1 MRRVRATSLAA
12 IVVASLALG
21 ACRGGATA
29 PDARLGSNPR
39 AKGTTSASASAEA
52 IDAGA
57 PPETSAAPP
66 SDLPKIAVV
75 LDDPRLAAA
84 RERDRAHDPAGVAR
98 ILEDMMRA
106 QPPSAAD
113 ECAWRYVA
121 GRMHLAAGA
130 QLDAVASFDRALSPS
145 GNAATS
151 DGGAPASCP
160 LVSYAA
166 LRSAQTSLR
175 LGRVD
180 DAIARAKSIGDE
192 IAARDEAKLL
202 LAEALSTKGDRAA
215 AVTIWRAALAASPSG
230 ARWTDT
236 ASRLA
241 SALLDGA
248 DGPAAPHAREAFDLA
263 TRVVVDAP
271 KVADATGAIT
281 TRARAFALLKVSG
294 AATTDAL
301 SIAERARQ
309 AQAWLDAGDGAKA
322 LTIADAILGSLP
334 KPLKPSHD
342 ACRALVTRAQA
353 TTRAKGVPAD
363 AWGDAV
369 TVCDGDEQ
377 LVTALYFGG
386 KASAS
391 AHRLDEAIGRFTK
404 VEQLFAKHR
413 LADDAR
419 FQSALA
425 AQELGDEARFV
436 TMMSSIPDLYPDGDM
451 RIEALFRVAFLR
463 FARGEFEAAKAPLE
477 KSIAIDATDQHWA
490 TSGRA
495 AYFRARVAHLTG
507 DAADAKK
514 RYAGVVADHPL
525 AYYMTQA
532 YARLAALDPALAKS
546 ALASSTARE
555 PNGAF
560 FSREHPEL
568 TGTAIE
574 RATRLLEVGEIEA
587 ARRELYAGGLLGDKA
602 DTELVWASAYL
613 FDRAGAPEIGHSFAR
628 ARLQDFLSHY
638 PGGRWKVAW
647 EVAFPRAFDAIV
659 AKATETTGVPAPLT
673 WAIMREESG
682 FHAEVRSHANAIG
695 LMQLLPSTAHALA
708 KGTGLPSDEA
718 ALKRP
723 EVSIPLGAKFL
734 ASLRR
739 SYVTNPALAIAAYN
753 SGSGSV
759 RRWLDARG
767 GNDFDVWVE
776 QIPYDETR
784 GYVKRVLASE
794 AAYAFLYAR
803 PVLDE
808 VLAIPTQVRRSG
820 G

>member
-1 MRRVRATSLAA
+1 MTFASFG
-12 IVVASLALG
+12 VVTSLALG
-21 ACRGGATA
+21 ACGGINA
-29 PDARLGSNPR
+29 PDSRLGSNPR
-39 AKGTTSASASAEA
+39 AKGTTSASASATPDSP
-52 IDAGA
+52 DAA
-57 PPETSAAPP
+57 VSADTAASPP

-98 ILEDMMRA
+98 VLEDVMRA

-113 ECAWRYVA
+113 ECAWRYVVA
-121 GRMHLAAGA
+121 RMHLAAGA
-130 QLDAVASFDRALSPS
+130 QIEAAAAFDRVAGMS
-145 GNAATS
+145 GGAGATATS
-151 DGGAPASCP
+151 DGGAPASCA
-160 LVSYAA
+160 LLSYAS

-180 DAIARAKSIGDE
+180 DAIARAKIVGDE

-215 AVTIWRAALAASPSG
+215 AVAIWRAALAASPGG
-230 ARWTDT
+230 ARWIDT
-236 ASRLA
+236 ATRLA
-241 SALLDGA
+241 TALLDGA
-248 DGPAAPHAREAFDLA
+248 DGPPAPHAREAFDLA
-263 TRVVVDAP
+263 TRVVVEAP
-271 KVADATGAIT
+271 KYADSSGAIT
-281 TRARAFALLKVSG
+281 ARARAFALLKASG

-301 SIAERARQ
+301 SIAQRARQ
-309 AQAWLDAGDGAKA
+309 AQAWLDAGEGPKA
-322 LTIADAILGSLP
+322 LALTDAILATFP
-334 KPLKPSHD
+334 RPLKPSAD
-342 ACRALVTRAQA
+342 ACRAAVTRAQA

-363 AWGDAV
+363 AWGDAI
-369 TVCDGDEQ
+369 TACDGDEPH
-377 LVTALYFGG
+377 VTALYYGG

-391 AHRLDEAIGRFTK
+391 ARRLDEAIGRFTK
-404 VEQLFAKHR
+404 VEQLFPKHR
-413 LADDAR
+413 FADDAR
-419 FQSALA
+419 FHAAIA
-425 AQELGDEARFV
+425 AQDLGDEARFV
-436 TMMSSIPDLYPDGDM
+436 TMMSSIADLYPDGDM
-451 RIEALFRVAFLR
+451 RIEALFRVAFMR
-463 FARGEFEAAKAPLE
+463 FARGEFELAKGPLDR
-477 KSIAIDATDQHWA
+477 SIAIDGADQHWA

-495 AYFRARVAHLTG
+495 AYFRARVAQLTG
-507 DAADAKK
+507 DATDAKK
-514 RYAGVVADHPL
+514 RYASVIAEHPL
-525 AYYMTQA
+525 AYYMTQS

-546 ALASSTARE
+546 ALASSTSRE
-555 PNGAF
+555 TSGAF
-560 FSREHPEL
+560 FLREHPEL
-568 TGTAIE
+568 AGTAIE
-574 RATRLLEVGEIEA
+574 RATHLLEVGEIEA
-587 ARRELYAGGLLGDKA
+587 ARRELQAGGLLGEKA

-613 FDRAGAPEIGHSFAR
+613 FHRAGAPEIGHSFAR
-628 ARLQDFLSHY
+628 ARLQDFLAHY
-638 PGGRWKVAW
+638 PGGRWKIAW

-682 FHAEVRSHANAIG
+682 FHAEIRSHANAIG
-695 LMQLLPSTAHALA
+695 LMQLLPSTAREVA
-708 KGTGLPSDEA
+708 KGTGLPSDED

-723 EVSIPLGAKFL
+723 EVSIPLGAKLL

-767 GNDFDVWVE
+767 GSDFDVWVE

-803 PVLDE
+803 TVLDE
-808 VLAIPTQVRRSG
+808 VLAIPTQVRRPG